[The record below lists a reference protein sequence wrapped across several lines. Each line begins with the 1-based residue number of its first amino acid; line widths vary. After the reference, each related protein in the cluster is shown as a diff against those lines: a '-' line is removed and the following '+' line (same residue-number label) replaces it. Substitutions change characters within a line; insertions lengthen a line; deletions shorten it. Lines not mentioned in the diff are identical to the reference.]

1 MGIVDR
7 IDCYGPNIEAKKH
20 MFKLLFLLRMKT
32 GEAVEVVGE
41 GMAKVICCHGQMNSF
56 I

>member
-20 MFKLLFLLRMKT
+20 MFVTSKFKFYALMRYLHVILR
-32 GEAVEVVGE
+32 
-41 GMAKVICCHGQMNSF
+41 NLDF
-56 I
+56 RL